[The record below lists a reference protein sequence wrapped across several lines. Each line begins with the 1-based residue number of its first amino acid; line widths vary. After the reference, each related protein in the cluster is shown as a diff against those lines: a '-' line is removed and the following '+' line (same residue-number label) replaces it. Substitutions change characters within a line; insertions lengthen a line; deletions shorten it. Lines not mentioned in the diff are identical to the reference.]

1 MAKVAL
7 ITEQVTPLVETLA
20 KALQF
25 QKQDVVIVTSREAA
39 RKLSGEFSV
48 LAPFRKWN
56 AFEAVRSL
64 PALLSQN
71 FDVWH
76 FLFPSVDSQPLAAHW
91 ILGACARGLQQKVIA
106 GSFSDPQN
114 LRGWRQ
120 GKFPAMLDLAL
131 FPNRSFLMQAKR
143 EKSLGPH
150 TLAEV
155 LPPLEVP
162 GEQESPKI
170 REEVGRLLKGLG
182 PYLVLP
188 DLQNGPAWL
197 ENSPLDIVVLK
208 PHPRKG
214 SKHPHVFYT
223 GELHPAE
230 RDLII
235 ENARAICLL
244 FGEYST
250 LELQRFH
257 QWSERFRRP
266 LIVNRYQT
274 EVWPG
279 LCWHERS
286 GWVLE
291 DGDDPLRDLLIR
303 NPQLNLPGGFENF
316 SHRELVDS
324 TLNELLRLY
333 QRSFTIRWA
342 NG

>member
-7 ITEQVTPLVETLA
+7 ITEHMTPLVESLA

-25 QKQDVVIVTSREAA
+25 QKQEVVIVTSGETA

-56 AFEAVRSL
+56 ALEAVRAL
-64 PALLSQN
+64 PALISQN

-76 FLFPSVDSQPLAAHW
+76 FLFPSVESKPRSAHW
-91 ILGACARGLQQKVIA
+91 ILSACARGLQQKVVA

-114 LRGWRQ
+114 LRGWGNGR
-120 GKFPAMLDLAL
+120 FVSMLDLAL

-143 EKSLGPH
+143 ERALGPH

-162 GEQESPKI
+162 GAPEASKI
-170 REEVGRLLKGLG
+170 RDEIHRLRRGLR

-188 DLQNGPAWL
+188 DLQDGPAWL

-214 SKHPHVFYT
+214 SRHPHVFYT
-223 GELHPAE
+223 GELHAAE
-230 RDLII
+230 RDLMI

-244 FGEYST
+244 FGEYSP

-257 QWSERFRRP
+257 QWSEKFHRP
-266 LIVNRYQT
+266 LVVSRYQT

-279 LCWHERS
+279 LCWHEKS
-286 GWVLE
+286 GWVLD
-291 DGDDPLRDLLIR
+291 DGDDPLRELLIR
-303 NPQLNLPGGFENF
+303 NPALDLPGGFENL

-333 QRSFTIRWA
+333 QRSFTHRWA